1 MDGILNAWGGRIDV
15 RQQQFGALDVTQDNQ
30 PKAQG
35 QPHARSIWIG
45 EQALLDVAGRAVT
58 ALDGRGRRYGEVQS
72 GGSIVIGGE
81 IDPGKA
87 IATSADAFVIV
98 RPGARLEAS
107 GSQAQLDVPGLGRV
121 LLAGDGGRI
130 ALSSYNGLY
139 LDGSLRAAAGGSG
152 AAGGSLEIIADAPVP
167 RFYCRG

>member
-1 MDGILNAWGGRIDV
+1 GSLVEVDPGRAIVLRGPGQITLDGTLNAWGGRIDV

-58 ALDGRGRRYGEVQS
+58 AVDGRGRRYGEVQS
-72 GGSIVIGGE
+72 GGSTVIGGE

-87 IATSADAFVIV
+87 TATSAGAFAI
-98 RPGARLEAS
+98 RPP
-107 GSQAQLDVPGLGRV
+107 PGR
-121 LLAGDGGRI
+121 
-130 ALSSYNGLY
+130 
-139 LDGSLRAAAGGSG
+139 
-152 AAGGSLEIIADAPVP
+152 
-167 RFYCRG
+167 

>member
-1 MDGILNAWGGRIDV
+1 M

-58 ALDGRGRRYGEVQS
+58 AVDGRGRRYGEVQS

-98 RPGARLEAS
+98 RPVRDWRPPAARHSWMYRDWE
-107 GSQAQLDVPGLGRV
+107 G
-121 LLAGDGGRI
+121 
-130 ALSSYNGLY
+130 
-139 LDGSLRAAAGGSG
+139 
-152 AAGGSLEIIADAPVP
+152 
-167 RFYCRG
+167 FC